1 VSAASPHPGKPH
13 GATCAHDHSRAAAAA
28 AQTRGLRLALIITAA
43 FFFAEVVGGFLSN
56 SLALLADAG
65 HMLTDVGALAL
76 SLFVA
81 WFSRQPGRPEKTY
94 GYLRWEILAA
104 LMNGAALLLISVWIA
119 IEAVLRFRN
128 PEPLASGL
136 MLGVAAA
143 GLGVNAAAA
152 WILHPS
158 PGTSLNVRGAY
169 LHVVSD
175 LLASVGTVAAA
186 LLVRYT
192 GWLAADPA
200 ASLLSTAL
208 IVRGAWQLV
217 SESVDVLLEA
227 APRHITLS
235 EVRGRLEAIPN
246 VESVH
251 DLHVWTVTSGVIAMS
266 AHVIVREADHHQTV
280 LEHAHDAMQALGIQ
294 HVTMQLER
302 REMDD
307 RELHL
312 HP

>member
-1 VSAASPHPGKPH
+1 VTTTSPHPGRAH
-13 GATCAHDHSRAAAAA
+13 GATCTHDHGADSTAS
-28 AQTRGLRLALIITAA
+28 QTRGLRIALIITAA
-43 FFFAEVVGGFLSN
+43 FFVAEVVGGVLSN

-119 IEAVLRFRN
+119 IEAVMRFRN

-136 MLGVAAA
+136 MLAVATA

-158 PGTSLNVRGAY
+158 PTTSLNVRAAY
-169 LHVVSD
+169 LHVLGD
-175 LLASVGTVAAA
+175 LFASVGTVGAAI
-186 LLVRYT
+186 LVRYT

-200 ASLLSTAL
+200 ASLLTTAL
-208 IVRGAWQLV
+208 IVRGAWRLV

-227 APRHITLS
+227 SPRHITLS
-235 EVRGRLEAIPN
+235 EVRSRLEAIPN

-251 DLHVWTVTSGVIAMS
+251 DLHVWTVASGIIAMS
-266 AHVIVREADHHQTV
+266 AHAIVREAAAHQSV
-280 LEHAHDAMQALGIQ
+280 LELAHDTMQKLGIQ
-294 HVTMQLER
+294 HVTVQLEC
-302 REMDD
+302 REMYE

>member
-1 VSAASPHPGKPH
+1 MSAASPHPGKAH
-13 GATCAHDHSRAAAAA
+13 SATCAHEHARDAA
-28 AQTRGLRLALIITAA
+28 AQTRALRIALIITAA
-43 FFFAEVVGGFLSN
+43 FLVAEIVGGFLSN

-81 WFSRQPGRPEKTY
+81 WFSRQPSRPEKTY

-119 IEAVLRFRN
+119 IEAVLRFRS
-128 PEPLASGL
+128 PELLESGL
-136 MLGVAAA
+136 MLTVAVA

-169 LHVVSD
+169 LHVLSD

-186 LLVRYT
+186 ILVRYT

-208 IVRGAWQLV
+208 IVRGAWRLV

-251 DLHVWTVTSGVIAMS
+251 DLHVWTVTSGIIAMS
-266 AHVIVREADHHQTV
+266 AHVIVREAERHQAV
-280 LEHAHDAMQALGIQ
+280 LELAHDTMQGLGIQ
-294 HVTMQLER
+294 HVTVQLER
-302 REMDD
+302 REMYD

>member
-1 VSAASPHPGKPH
+1 MATSTERIGSSHGPNCSHDHGAEAAAS
-13 GATCAHDHSRAAAAA
+13 
-28 AQTRGLRLALIITAA
+28 QTRGLRLALIITAA
-43 FFFAEVVGGFLSN
+43 FFFAEVIGGFLSN

-65 HMLTDVGALAL
+65 HMLTDVGALTL

-104 LMNGAALLLISVWIA
+104 LMNGAALLFISIWIA
-119 IEAVLRFRN
+119 IEAVLRFQS

-136 MLGVAAA
+136 MLVVAVA

-158 PGTSLNVRGAY
+158 IGTSLNVRAAY
-169 LHVVSD
+169 LHVIGD

-208 IVRGAWQLV
+208 IVRGAWRLV

-227 APRHITLS
+227 SPRHITLS
-235 EVRGRLEAIPN
+235 EVRARLEAIPN

-251 DLHVWTVTSGVIAMS
+251 DLHVWTVTSGIIAMS
-266 AHVIVREADHHQTV
+266 AHAIVREAGEHQTV
-280 LEHAHDAMQALGIQ
+280 LEQAHDSMQQLGIH
-294 HVTMQLER
+294 HVTVQLEC
-302 REMDD
+302 REMYE

>member
-1 VSAASPHPGKPH
+1 MTATSRIPTGH
-13 GATCAHDHSRAAAAA
+13 GPSCTHDHAERAAA
-28 AQTRGLRLALIITAA
+28 AQTRGLRAALVITAA
-43 FFFAEVVGGFLSN
+43 FFVAEVVGGFLSN

-119 IEAVLRFRN
+119 IEALLRFRS

-136 MLGVAAA
+136 MLVVAVA
-143 GLGVNAAAA
+143 GLTVNAPAA

-158 PGTSLNVRGAY
+158 PTTSLNVRGAY
-169 LHVVSD
+169 RHGVSVR
-175 LLASVGTVAAA
+175 LASVGTVAVAI
-186 LLVRYT
+186 LVRYR
-192 GWLAADPA
+192 GWRAGDPA

-208 IVRGAWQLV
+208 IVRGAWGLV

-227 APRHITLS
+227 SP
-235 EVRGRLEAIPN
+235 
-246 VESVH
+246 
-251 DLHVWTVTSGVIAMS
+251 
-266 AHVIVREADHHQTV
+266 
-280 LEHAHDAMQALGIQ
+280 
-294 HVTMQLER
+294 
-302 REMDD
+302 
-307 RELHL
+307 
-312 HP
+312 

>member
-1 VSAASPHPGKPH
+1 MATASSRTATGH
-13 GATCAHDHSRAAAAA
+13 GPNCTHDHKERAAA
-28 AQTRGLRLALIITAA
+28 AQTRGLRAALIITAA
-43 FFFAEVVGGFLSN
+43 FFVAEVVGGFLSN

-119 IEAVLRFRN
+119 IEAVLRFRS

-136 MLGVAAA
+136 MLVVAVA

-158 PGTSLNVRGAY
+158 QGTSLNVRAAY
-169 LHVVSD
+169 LHVLGD

-186 LLVRYT
+186 MLVRYT
-192 GWLAADPA
+192 GWIAADPA
-200 ASLLSTAL
+200 ASLLSTVL
-208 IVRGAWQLV
+208 IVRGAWRLV

-227 APRHITLS
+227 SPRHITLS
-235 EVRGRLEAIPN
+235 EVRSRLEAIPS

-266 AHVIVREADHHQTV
+266 AHAIVREAERHQTV
-280 LEHAHDAMQALGIQ
+280 LELAHDAMQALGIH
-294 HVTMQLER
+294 HVTVQLER
-302 REMDD
+302 REMYE

>member
-1 VSAASPHPGKPH
+1 VSAVSPHPGKTH
-13 GATCAHDHSRAAAAA
+13 GATCTHDHGRDAAA
-28 AQTRGLRLALIITAA
+28 AQTRGLRAALVLTAA
-43 FFFAEVVGGFLSN
+43 FFLAEVVGGFLSN

-65 HMLTDVGALAL
+65 HMLTDVGALTL

-81 WFSRQPGRPEKTY
+81 WFCRQPSRPEKTY

-104 LMNGAALLLISVWIA
+104 LMNGTALLMISVWIA

-128 PEPLASGL
+128 PESVASGL
-136 MLGVAAA
+136 MLGVAVT

-152 WILHPS
+152 WILHPTS
-158 PGTSLNVRGAY
+158 GTSLNVRGAY
-169 LHVVSD
+169 LHVLGD

-186 LLVRYT
+186 ILVRYT
-192 GWLAADPA
+192 GWLTADPA

-208 IVRGAWQLV
+208 VVRGAWRLV

-227 APRHITLS
+227 SPGHITVS
-235 EVRGRLEAIPN
+235 EVRSRLEAIPN

-251 DLHVWTVTSGVIAMS
+251 DLHVWTVTSGIIAMS
-266 AHVIVREADHHQTV
+266 AHVIVREAEQHQSV
-280 LEHAHDAMQALGIQ
+280 LELAHDTMQQLGIQ
-294 HVTMQLER
+294 HVTLQLER
-302 REMDD
+302 REMYD